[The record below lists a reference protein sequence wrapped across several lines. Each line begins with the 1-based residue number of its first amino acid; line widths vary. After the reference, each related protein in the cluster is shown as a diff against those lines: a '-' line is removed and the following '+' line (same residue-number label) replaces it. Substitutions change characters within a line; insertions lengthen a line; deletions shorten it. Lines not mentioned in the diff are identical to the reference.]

1 MLAVLVLLTAVWVA
15 TTGELTLVNLV
26 IGAALGLAVLSFGGE
41 RVSFSVR
48 ALARLPQAIALLL
61 FFLKELVVANLRVA
75 ALVLHPRP
83 NLRPGIVAVP
93 LELEA
98 DWEITLLANLITLT
112 PGSMSVD
119 LAADKR
125 TLYVHYLSAEDADA
139 VRRDIKEGFERR
151 VRRLTR

>member
-1 MLAVLVLLTAVWVA
+1 MLAVLVLLAAVWVA
-15 TTGELTLVNLV
+15 TTGELTLANLAF
-26 IGAALGLAVLSFGGE
+26 GAALGFAAITLGGG
-41 RVSFSVR
+41 RVAFSVR
-48 ALARLPQAIALLL
+48 KLARLPQAVALLF

-93 LELEA
+93 LDLEE
-98 DWEITLLANLITLT
+98 DWEITLLANMITLT

-119 LAADKR
+119 LAADRR
-125 TLYVHYLSAEDADA
+125 TLYVHYLSAESADA